1 MVVVALVTGTLAQAG
16 AWWLVERGHGTVWSL
31 VTPLLL
37 LLGVLAI
44 MVETP
49 SLAIDTSVA
58 AALGIGAAAG
68 VGFYVATRAFVIVVT
83 GWGAFQRRSAQ
94 MYARQHPLSLS
105 RAVLLSAVLGAPGE
119 ELFWRGLL
127 QVELSRALDG
137 RTALAAVIT
146 LVLFVAANAPS
157 GNLAIVAAA
166 VVGGAIW
173 GSLAAWTGG
182 VAAPVVCHALWT
194 ALMIAFPVV
203 RRPADVAT

>member
-1 MVVVALVTGTLAQAG
+1 MVVVALVTGVLAQAV
-16 AWWLVERGHGTVWSL
+16 AWWMVERGHGTVWSL

-37 LLGVLAI
+37 MLGVVAVVVGSPPLS
-44 MVETP
+44 VE
-49 SLAIDTSVA
+49 TSVA
-58 AALGIGAAAG
+58 AALGVGAAAG
-68 VGFYVATRAFVIVVT
+68 VGFYLATRAFVIVVT
-83 GWGAFQRRSAQ
+83 GWEAFQRRSAQ
-94 MYARQHPLSLS
+94 MYARQDPLSTS

-127 QVELSRALDG
+127 QGELARALDG
-137 RTALAAVIT
+137 RTALAAAIA
-146 LVLFVAANAPS
+146 LVLFVVANAPS

-166 VVGGAIW
+166 LVGGAIW

-182 VAAPVVCHALWT
+182 IAAPIVCHALWT

>member
-1 MVVVALVTGTLAQAG
+1 MVVVALVTGILAQAG
-16 AWWLVERGHGTVWSL
+16 GWWLVERGHGTVWSL

-37 LLGVLAI
+37 LLGVVAVVIGVPPLS
-44 MVETP
+44 VE
-49 SLAIDTSVA
+49 TSVA
-58 AALGIGAAAG
+58 GALGIGAAAG

-83 GWGAFQRRSAQ
+83 GWETFRRRSAQ
-94 MYARQHPLSLS
+94 MYARQDPLSTS

-127 QVELSRALDG
+127 QGELARALDG
-137 RTALAAVIT
+137 RTVLAAAIA

-166 VVGGAIW
+166 LVGGAIW

-182 VAAPVVCHALWT
+182 VAAPIVCHAAWT
-194 ALMIAFPVV
+194 AMMIAFPVV